1 MELKER
7 ILDAA
12 IDAFNDKGAKFILE
26 DISKSLNISK
36 KTIYT
41 VFEDK
46 ESLLKGLIEY
56 GFDSIKENEKRIYE
70 DKALSTTEKIRQII
84 IVLPERF
91 KQIDYRQ
98 FFTVKDRYPK
108 LYKVIQLR
116 IETGWEATIELL
128 EQGMTEG
135 CIRKV
140 SIPVLKAM
148 IEASIE
154 HFLDSESLQ
163 KEGNSYTEN
172 LEIMMDILMHGMM
185 TNEKG

>member
-12 IDAFNDKGAKFILE
+12 IDAFNDKGAKFTLE

-84 IVLPERF
+84 IVLP
-91 KQIDYRQ
+91 
-98 FFTVKDRYPK
+98 
-108 LYKVIQLR
+108 
-116 IETGWEATIELL
+116 
-128 EQGMTEG
+128 
-135 CIRKV
+135 
-140 SIPVLKAM
+140 
-148 IEASIE
+148 
-154 HFLDSESLQ
+154 
-163 KEGNSYTEN
+163 
-172 LEIMMDILMHGMM
+172 
-185 TNEKG
+185 